1 MTVPTAHQPI
11 KHHVAL
17 FACQDGSSS
26 RTPIQHHGTINSNNI
41 GRRKACSL
49 HTAEMEIE
57 EGGATKC
64 QWKGKDSGTQEE
76 GGGVSVRGEENSD
89 AGVGEIGDALAIKL
103 WRQI

>member
-17 FACQDGSSS
+17 FACQGA
-26 RTPIQHHGTINSNNI
+26 RTPIQHHGTINSNNF
-41 GRRKACSL
+41 GRRKACLL
-49 HTAEMEIE
+49 HPAEMEIE

-64 QWKGKDSGTQEE
+64 QWKGRDSGLDTEE
-76 GGGVSVRGEENSD
+76 GGGVSGRGEGNSD
-89 AGVGEIGDALAIKL
+89 AGVREIGDALAIKL